1 MDDDCTIY
9 KTMDFIGKRWTLL
22 ILLALYKG
30 NGTKRYTELKKEV
43 AGITPKIL
51 SLRLKE
57 LEKQGL
63 AKKRIDASS
72 IPINC
77 HYSLSKSGEDFI
89 KTIKQMKSWAL
100 KWNIDNRVCSISDC
114 KNCKL

>member
-9 KTMDFIGKRWTLL
+9 KTADFIGKRWTLV
-22 ILLALYKG
+22 IILALYKG
-30 NGTKRYTELKKEV
+30 NGTKRYTELKREIS
-43 AGITPKIL
+43 GITSKIL

-63 AKKRIDASS
+63 VKKRIDTSTV
-72 IPINC
+72 PISC
-77 HYSLSKSGEDFI
+77 YYSLSKIGADFI
-89 KTIKQMKSWAL
+89 GIIKDMKSWAL
-100 KWNIDNRVCSISDC
+100 KWNIDNRVCSMSNC

>member
-1 MDDDCTIY
+1 MDDNCTIY
-9 KTMDFIGKRWTLL
+9 RTADFIGKRWTLVL
-22 ILLALYKG
+22 ILALYKG
-30 NGTKRYTELKKEV
+30 NGTKRYTGLKREI

-63 AKKRIDASS
+63 VKKRIDTS
-72 IPINC
+72 IFPIGC
-77 HYSLSKSGEDFI
+77 YYSLSRSGMDLVGII
-89 KTIKQMKSWAL
+89 KKMKSWAL
-100 KWNIDNRVCSISDC
+100 KWNIDSRVCSMSDC